1 MKNRNI
7 FVLLPLCILST
18 LTGIAIGKLS
28 SFKNVLEMKNSLESN
43 KEKVNKFKGYY
54 NTLNQ
59 WLVIK
64 NQGKSIEDY
73 FKKNNYMTSAIYGMG
88 GIGERVY
95 EELKKTDVD
104 VKYFIDKSVINSR
117 LKVFDINDELPYVD
131 VIIVTPIFAFV
142 DIERE
147 LSQKVNYPIVSIEDI
162 IYEI

>member
-1 MKNRNI
+1 
-7 FVLLPLCILST
+7 
-18 LTGIAIGKLS
+18 
-28 SFKNVLEMKNSLESN
+28 
-43 KEKVNKFKGYY
+43 
-54 NTLNQ
+54 
-59 WLVIK
+59 
-64 NQGKSIEDY
+64 
-73 FKKNNYMTSAIYGMG
+73 MG

-131 VIIVTPIFAFV
+131 VIIVTPIFAFD